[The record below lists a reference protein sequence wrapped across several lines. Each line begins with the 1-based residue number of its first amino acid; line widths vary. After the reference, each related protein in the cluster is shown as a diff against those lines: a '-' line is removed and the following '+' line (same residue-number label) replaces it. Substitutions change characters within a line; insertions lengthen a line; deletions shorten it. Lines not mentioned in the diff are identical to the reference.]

1 MAASFP
7 ETAISTERL
16 LLRPLAED
24 DAPGLAAMMADEL
37 VLAWTDHPHPFT
49 EAHALDLART
59 LAPAHRAT
67 GRGIVLAVTEHLT
80 QRLVGLVELRHTDW
94 RLRSTEISFVTAA
107 WARGEG
113 YAPEAVLGVAQ
124 WLFEDRGFLRLE
136 LRTAAGNTAAQQVA
150 QKIGGI
156 SEGVLRS
163 AWIVRGESGDSGDS
177 GHRAP
182 GRAVDRRGHGLPEHG
197 LPHYDLPHYDPSEYA
212 PSDHDSRGPDRSGP
226 DHPAVDESRS
236 DLILWSLL
244 PEDLETPEAAAPA
257 WAGGHR
263 YVLRD

>member
-94 RLRSTEISFVTAA
+94 RLRTTEISFVTAS

-163 AWIVRGESGDSGDS
+163 AWIVRGESGGPGSG
-177 GHRAP
+177 GA
-182 GRAVDRRGHGLPEHG
+182 GERRGHGRPEHG
-197 LPHYDLPHYDPSEYA
+197 SPDHD
-212 PSDHDSRGPDRSGP
+212 PSDHDPSDHGSSGHDRWAPDR
-226 DHPAVDESRS
+226 PAVGESRS

-244 PEDLETPEAAAPA
+244 PEDMETPEPAAPA

>member
-24 DAPGLAAMMADEL
+24 DAPGLAAMMADDL
-37 VLAWTDHPHPFT
+37 VLAWTDLPHPFT
-49 EAHALDLART
+49 EAYAAELART

-80 QRLVGLVELRHTDW
+80 QRLVGLVELRNTDW
-94 RLRSTEISFVTAA
+94 RLRSTEISYITAA

-136 LRTAAGNTAAQQVA
+136 MRTAAGNTAAQQVA

-163 AWIVRGESGDSGDS
+163 AWIVRESGEAAG
-177 GHRAP
+177 AP
-182 GRAVDRRGHGLPEHG
+182 PGGRTAG
-197 LPHYDLPHYDPSEYA
+197 
-212 PSDHDSRGPDRSGP
+212 
-226 DHPAVDESRS
+226 ESRS

-244 PEDLETPEAAAPA
+244 PEDLESPGLHRHG
-257 WAGGHR
+257 WHGDHR

>member
-163 AWIVRGESGDSGDS
+163 AWIVRGESGESA
-177 GHRAP
+177 AP
-182 GRAVDRRGHGLPEHG
+182 GDRRAHGRPDR
-197 LPHYDLPHYDPSEYA
+197 DLSGYDPSG
-212 PSDHDSRGPDRSGP
+212 HDPAGYDRRDPDR
-226 DHPAVDESRS
+226 PAVGESRS

-244 PEDLETPEAAAPA
+244 PEDMETPETAAPA
-257 WAGGHR
+257 WAGGDR

>member
-49 EAHALDLART
+49 EAHALDLARS

-163 AWIVRGESGDSGDS
+163 AWIVRGESGESRDSV
-177 GHRAP
+177 P
-182 GRAVDRRGHGLPEHG
+182 GRAVDRRGH
-197 LPHYDLPHYDPSEYA
+197 DLPGHDLSGYD
-212 PSDHDSRGPDRSGP
+212 RQGPDR
-226 DHPAVDESRS
+226 PAVDESRS

>member
-24 DAPGLAAMMADEL
+24 DAPGLATMMADDL
-37 VLAWTDHPHPFT
+37 VLAWTDLPYPFT
-49 EAHALDLART
+49 EEYAAELART
-59 LAPAHRAT
+59 LAPAHRAA
-67 GRGIVLAVTEHLT
+67 GRGIVFAVTENLT
-80 QRLVGLVELRHTDW
+80 QRLVGLVELRNTDW
-94 RLRSTEISFVTAA
+94 RLRSTEISYVTAV

-124 WLFEDRGFLRLE
+124 WLFEDRGFQRLE

-150 QKIGGI
+150 QKVGGI

-163 AWIVRGESGDSGDS
+163 AWIVRGEPGEAVGEPA
-177 GHRAP
+177 GRRA
-182 GRAVDRRGHGLPEHG
+182 GG
-197 LPHYDLPHYDPSEYA
+197 
-212 PSDHDSRGPDRSGP
+212 
-226 DHPAVDESRS
+226 ESRS

-244 PEDLETPEAAAPA
+244 PEDLESPEPHHRG
-257 WAGGHR
+257 WHGDDR

>member
-16 LLRPLAED
+16 VLRPLAED
-24 DAPGLAAMMADEL
+24 DAPGLAEMMADEL
-37 VLAWTDHPHPFT
+37 VLAWTDLPHPFT
-49 EAHALDLART
+49 EAYAAELART
-59 LAPAHRAT
+59 LAPARRAA
-67 GRGIVLAVTEHLT
+67 GHGIVFAVTEHLT
-80 QRLVGLVELRHTDW
+80 QRLVGLVELRNTDW
-94 RLRSTEISFVTAA
+94 RLRSTEIAYVTAP

-113 YAPEAVLGVAQ
+113 YAPEAVLAVAQ

-136 LRTAAGNTAAQQVA
+136 MRTAAGNTAAQQVA

-163 AWIVRGESGDSGDS
+163 AWIVRGEPGEVTLGAPA
-177 GHRAP
+177 GHP
-182 GRAVDRRGHGLPEHG
+182 GGG
-197 LPHYDLPHYDPSEYA
+197 
-212 PSDHDSRGPDRSGP
+212 
-226 DHPAVDESRS
+226 ESRS

-244 PEDLETPEAAAPA
+244 PEDMESPADQEAGWP
-257 WAGGHR
+257 GDR

>member
-24 DAPGLAAMMADEL
+24 DAPGLATMMADDL
-37 VLAWTDHPHPFT
+37 VLAWTDFPQPFT
-49 EAHALDLART
+49 EAYAAEFART
-59 LAPAHRAT
+59 LAPAHRAA
-67 GRGIVLAVTEHLT
+67 GRGIVLAVTEQLT
-80 QRLVGLVELRHTDW
+80 QRLVGLVELRNTDW
-94 RLRSTEISFVTAA
+94 RLRSTEISYVTAV

-150 QKIGGI
+150 QKVGGI

-163 AWIVRGESGDSGDS
+163 AWIVRGESGEVSVGALR
-177 GHRAP
+177 GRRA
-182 GRAVDRRGHGLPEHG
+182 GGER
-197 LPHYDLPHYDPSEYA
+197 
-212 PSDHDSRGPDRSGP
+212 
-226 DHPAVDESRS
+226 RS

-244 PEDLETPEAAAPA
+244 PEDLESPGLHRHG
-257 WAGGHR
+257 WHGDHR

>member
-7 ETAISTERL
+7 ETAISTDRL
-16 LLRPLAED
+16 LLRPLED
-24 DAPGLAAMMADEL
+24 GDAPSLVAMMADEL
-37 VLAWTDHPHPFT
+37 VHAWTAIPQPFT
-49 EAHALDLART
+49 EAHALEWART
-59 LAPAHRAT
+59 LAPARRAE
-67 GRGIVLAVTEHLT
+67 GRGIVFAVTEHLT
-80 QRLVGLVELRHTDW
+80 QRVVGVVELRGTDW
-94 RLRSTEISFVTAA
+94 RLLSTEVSYITAS

-150 QKIGGI
+150 QKIGCI

-163 AWIVRGESGDSGDS
+163 AWIVRGGDW
-177 GHRAP
+177 
-182 GRAVDRRGHGLPEHG
+182 
-197 LPHYDLPHYDPSEYA
+197 DPSGA
-212 PSDHDSRGPDRSGP
+212 D
-226 DHPAVDESRS
+226 SRS

-244 PEDLETPEAAAPA
+244 PEDVEVVQDDD
-257 WAGGHR
+257 WAEQR

>member
-24 DAPGLAAMMADEL
+24 DAPGLTAMMADEL

-94 RLRSTEISFVTAA
+94 RLRTTEISFVTAS

-163 AWIVRGESGDSGDS
+163 AWIVRGESGESGGS
-177 GHRAP
+177 GSGGA
-182 GRAVDRRGHGLPEHG
+182 GERRGHGRPDHDRPDHG
-197 LPHYDLPHYDPSEYA
+197 LSNRDLPDRA
-212 PSDHDSRGPDRSGP
+212 PSGHDRRAPDRPPVG
-226 DHPAVDESRS
+226 ESRS

-244 PEDLETPEAAAPA
+244 PEDMETPEPAAPA

>member
-16 LLRPLAED
+16 LLRPLADD
-24 DAPGLAAMMADEL
+24 DAPGLVAMMADEL
-37 VLAWTDHPHPFT
+37 VHAWTDVPQPFT
-49 EAHALDLART
+49 EAHAVEWSRT
-59 LAPAHRAT
+59 RAPAHRAQ
-67 GRGIVLAVTEHLT
+67 GYGIAFTVTEHLT
-80 QRLVGLVELRHTDW
+80 RRVVGVVELRNTDW
-94 RLRSTEISFVTAA
+94 RLLSTEICYVIAP

-150 QKIGGI
+150 QKIGCI

-163 AWIVRGESGDSGDS
+163 AWIVRDIE
-177 GHRAP
+177 AATP
-182 GRAVDRRGHGLPEHG
+182 GPGPLQGRR
-197 LPHYDLPHYDPSEYA
+197 
-212 PSDHDSRGPDRSGP
+212 
-226 DHPAVDESRS
+226 PAGESRS

-244 PEDLETPEAAAPA
+244 PEDMEPAPDPV
-257 WAGGHR
+257 WAGER

>member
-24 DAPGLAAMMADEL
+24 DAPGLATMMADDL
-37 VLAWTDHPHPFT
+37 VRAWTDLPHPFT
-49 EAHALDLART
+49 EEYAAELVRT
-59 LAPAHRAT
+59 VAPAHRAA
-67 GRGIVLAVTEHLT
+67 GRGIVFAVTEHLT
-80 QRLVGLVELRHTDW
+80 QRLVGLVELRNTDW
-94 RLRSTEISFVTAA
+94 RLRSTEVSYVTAV

-150 QKIGGI
+150 QKIGAI

-163 AWIVRGESGDSGDS
+163 AWIVRGESAEHVVGAPR
-177 GHRAP
+177 GHRA
-182 GRAVDRRGHGLPEHG
+182 GE
-197 LPHYDLPHYDPSEYA
+197 
-212 PSDHDSRGPDRSGP
+212 
-226 DHPAVDESRS
+226 ESRS
-236 DLILWSLL
+236 DLLLWSLL
-244 PEDLETPEAAAPA
+244 PEDLEAPEPQPVGRS
-257 WAGGHR
+257 GGHR
-263 YVLRD
+263 RVLRD